1 MLCTPG
7 RLPRRFALKVRPKGS
22 GDRGSS
28 CGVRLVAFL
37 RHLRASSARKH
48 RLMAV
53 LCVPLWSAPIVRLIH
68 GGALHARA
76 VAETVRAQSAPKGL
90 GRSWQLVWRAA
101 GRVFEALAC
110 VLGSQ
115 TSPHGSAVR
124 PVVVCADR
132 AVDPRRCSARPGG
145 CRDGSR
151 SKCAQKAR
159 AIVAARV
166 ACGWSR
172 F

>member
-7 RLPRRFALKVRPKGS
+7 RLPRRFAFKVRPKGS
-22 GDRGSS
+22 EDRGSS

-68 GGALHARA
+68 GGPLHARA
-76 VAETVRAQSAPKGL
+76 VAETVRVQSAPNGL

-132 AVDPRRCSARPGG
+132 AVDPRRSFARPGG

-151 SKCAQKAR
+151 SKCAQRAR